1 MKKFLLG
8 GAALVAFAAPA
19 FAADMPA
26 RTYTKAPAYTA
37 PQVVYNWT
45 GFYIGGHIG
54 GAFAGNNSLEG
65 SGGRFLGGVQ
75 GGVDYQF
82 APNWV
87 IGAEAQY
94 SWLANNNNGV
104 LFPGNT
110 LVTTNNNQ
118 LGSVTG
124 RLGYTWG
131 PALLYAKGGYAW
143 RDNPNLGVS
152 VGGVPAAFT
161 TNGNHKDGY
170 TVGAGLEYMFAPNW
184 SAKAEYQ
191 YYNFGNTTFTG
202 GPAPIVG
209 ARFRDDEHTVKVG
222 INYRFGWGG
231 PTAAALLTRLPVRT
245 ITERPAS
252 RRPFCFAGAGS
263 RRALRNRKI
272 IFAVYG
278 TCARNRLLWVCRLVD
293 IEHACLVFS
302 FDPVRAYPA
311 VLCPK
316 RPEIRATR
324 AGAL

>member
-8 GAALVAFAAPA
+8 GAAFIAFAAPA

-26 RTYTKAPAYTA
+26 RTYTKAPVYTA
-37 PQVVYNWT
+37 PQAVYDWT

-75 GGVDYQF
+75 GGADYQF
-82 APNWV
+82 ATNWV

-94 SWLANNNNGV
+94 SWLANNNNGAV
-104 LFPGNT
+104 FPGGT

-143 RDNPNLGVS
+143 RDGNAIGVTNA
-152 VGGVPAAFT
+152 GVPQVFGT
-161 TNGNHKDGY
+161 TGNHKDGY

-191 YYNFGNTTFTG
+191 YYNFGNTAFTAVS
-202 GPAPIVG
+202 PADIAG
-209 ARFRDDEHTVKVG
+209 RSFRNDEHTVKVG
-222 INYRFGWGG
+222 VNYRFGWGG
-231 PTAAALLTRLPVRT
+231 PVAA
-245 ITERPAS
+245 
-252 RRPFCFAGAGS
+252 
-263 RRALRNRKI
+263 K
-272 IFAVYG
+272 Y
-278 TCARNRLLWVCRLVD
+278 
-293 IEHACLVFS
+293 
-302 FDPVRAYPA
+302 
-311 VLCPK
+311 
-316 RPEIRATR
+316 
-324 AGAL
+324 